1 MFEKFRKVLFL
12 ALGLL
17 SLVMAILGIFLP
29 LLPTTP
35 FLLLSAYLF
44 AKSSTKLYNWLL
56 RTKYF
61 GKIIK
66 DYKAQKGV
74 APGIKVF
81 ALIFLWTTILATIL
95 FFFSPWYLDLILIL
109 IASLVSYHILKLKT
123 LK

>member
-66 DYKAQKGV
+66 DYKAQEGV